1 MATHKSAIK
10 RIRQSEKRRL
20 GNRAALSTMKTVIKK
35 VHSSLEGK
43 DPQKISEQLREAV
56 SYIDKIADKKIIH
69 KNRAGRMISRLT
81 TKANRASNPK

>member
-1 MATHKSAIK
+1 VATHKSALK

-20 GNRAALSTMKTVIKK
+20 SNRAALSTMKTVIKK

-56 SYIDKIADKKIIH
+56 SCIDKIADKKIIH
-69 KNRAGRMISRLT
+69 KNKAGRLISRLT
-81 TKANRASNPK
+81 TKANRISNPK

>member
-10 RIRQSEKRRL
+10 RIKQSEKRRQR
-20 GNRAALSTMKTVIKK
+20 NRAALSTMKTVIKK
-35 VHSSLEGK
+35 IHSSLEGK

-56 SYIDKIADKKIIH
+56 SYIDKIADKNIIH
-69 KNRAGRMISRLT
+69 KNKAGRMISRLT